1 MVGRRSFP
9 FGMAEPG
16 SCYGNVFFLEGRG
29 WLFLTPE
36 KITETKKKTPCA
48 LQGNIRPV
56 AEEVADIAR
65 RLQRAKHSVQQISEI
80 TGLDPTVVESLTRVE
95 LKTFAVGW

>member
-1 MVGRRSFP
+1 
-9 FGMAEPG
+9 MAMF
-16 SCYGNVFFLEGRG
+16 FFLEGG
-29 WLFLTPE
+29 AGVGFLKNPG
-36 KITETKKKTPCA
+36 KNHRNKKKKTPCA

-80 TGLDPTVVESLTRVE
+80 TGLDPTVVESSTRVE
-95 LKTFAVGW
+95 FKTFAVGW

>member
-1 MVGRRSFP
+1 
-9 FGMAEPG
+9 MAFSNPG
-16 SCYGNVFFLEGRG
+16 KNHRN
-29 WLFLTPE
+29 
-36 KITETKKKTPCA
+36 KKKRHLGI

-80 TGLDPTVVESLTRVE
+80 TGLDPTVVESSARVE